1 MNIYEL
7 DNKGLRKVIREF
19 GKTTYGKVVFIL
31 SYMIPFIMLIAAAE
45 FLIIPRFSEVDAQVY
60 KMLVIVSLVLSFISF
75 VLGSRFY
82 YRELRKYIETQN
94 K

>member
-19 GKTTYGKVVFIL
+19 GKTAYGKVVFIL
-31 SYMIPFIMLIAAAE
+31 SYMIFFIALIAAAE
-45 FLIIPRFSEVDAQVY
+45 FCVIPRFSEVDAQLY
-60 KMLVIVSLVLSFISF
+60 KLFVIVSIVLSFISF

-82 YRELRKYIETQN
+82 YRELRKFIETQ
-94 K
+94 KK